1 MPFIK
6 CFSELQYAKSLS
18 ALADFKRIRSGK
30 EVHVTSGYCIM
41 EITSEA
47 VETTSEIENVS
58 IREPFLA
65 NRCSTKMGVFT
76 VHSCTGI

>member
-1 MPFIK
+1 
-6 CFSELQYAKSLS
+6 
-18 ALADFKRIRSGK
+18 
-30 EVHVTSGYCIM
+30 M

-76 VHSCTGI
+76 VHSCTGIMLCMYMHVHAAFLTVTLCLCRGKCNVNRIKSYSLKYI